1 MLEKDSSCM
10 LEIERDDVEEH
21 NIEERTEKMNQ

>member
-10 LEIERDDVEEH
+10 LEIERDVEER
-21 NIEERTEKMNQ
+21 NIISKKGRKK